1 MTITDG
7 TRPLDPRRS
16 TRAAGSAAPSTLVQS
31 IRRDVLDRL
40 TEANRSNER
49 AGRPAMTAVEQEA
62 LGREFVVESLGA
74 YARDALANGVPVL
87 AADIESD
94 VEQRCIDAL
103 FGLGRLQRLLDDEA
117 IENINANGCD
127 RVFVRYA
134 DGSRERVD
142 AIADSDEEML
152 DLLQRAAAR
161 LGHNERRLDRAQP
174 FVSLQLPMGARFV
187 GTYSVSDRPCLS
199 IRRHR
204 YLRVTPDDLV
214 RLGTFDRALRSFFG
228 AAMRARKSLVISGG
242 ANAGKT
248 TTLRAIAADI
258 APEERLVTIE
268 DSYELGLGLHED
280 LHPDVVALEAREAN
294 IEGEGEVTLADLV
307 RHALR
312 LSPDRVIVGEARGA
326 EVLALLNAMSQGNDG
341 SMATI
346 HASSSRGAFGKIA
359 TYAVQAPER
368 LPLEATNLLIAN
380 AVHFVVHLEKDRRNA
395 RFVSSVREVLD
406 ADGPLVTSNE
416 VFRPGPG
423 GRAVPGAPFR
433 HDTLEELIA
442 NGFEPDLLEAPEG
455 WWHETTGG
463 RNLRDGAAR

>member
-1 MTITDG
+1 
-7 TRPLDPRRS
+7 
-16 TRAAGSAAPSTLVQS
+16 
-31 IRRDVLDRL
+31 
-40 TEANRSNER
+40 
-49 AGRPAMTAVEQEA
+49 
-62 LGREFVVESLGA
+62 
-74 YARDALANGVPVL
+74 
-87 AADIESD
+87 
-94 VEQRCIDAL
+94 
-103 FGLGRLQRLLDDEA
+103 
-117 IENINANGCD
+117 
-127 RVFVRYA
+127 
-134 DGSRERVD
+134 
-142 AIADSDEEML
+142 
-152 DLLQRAAAR
+152 
-161 LGHNERRLDRAQP
+161 
-174 FVSLQLPMGARFV
+174 
-187 GTYSVSDRPCLS
+187 
-199 IRRHR
+199 
-204 YLRVTPDDLV
+204 VTPDDLV

-228 AAMRARKSLVISGG
+228 AAMLARKSLVISGG

-258 APEERLVTIE
+258 PPDERIVTVE

-380 AVHFVVHLEKDRRNA
+380 AVHFVVHLEKDRNNA

-406 ADGPLVTSNE
+406 ADGPLVSSNE
-416 VFRPGPG
+416 VFRPGPDR
-423 GRAVPGAPFR
+423 RAVPGAPFR
-433 HDTLEELIA
+433 HETLEELIA
-442 NGFEPDLLEAPEG
+442 NGFDPDLLESSQG
-455 WWHETTGG
+455 WWHETIGPRAL
-463 RNLRDGAAR
+463 RNGAAR